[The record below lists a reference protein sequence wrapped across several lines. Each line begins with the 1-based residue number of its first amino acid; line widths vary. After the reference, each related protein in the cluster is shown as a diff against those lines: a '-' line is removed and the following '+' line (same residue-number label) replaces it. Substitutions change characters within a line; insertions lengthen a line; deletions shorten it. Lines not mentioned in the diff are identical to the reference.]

1 MDAMVLAMTKT
12 PLGRLCASDHAMHAV
27 KEMQYLDEAFEA
39 LRKQAGTA
47 MPMWEKL
54 RNEMPAWNTL
64 QK

>member
-1 MDAMVLAMTKT
+1 MSRG
-12 PLGRLCASDHAMHAV
+12 LGDVYKRQV
-27 KEMQYLDEAFEA
+27 KEMQYLDEAFEV

>member
-1 MDAMVLAMTKT
+1 
-12 PLGRLCASDHAMHAV
+12 MHAV
-27 KEMQYLDEAFEA
+27 KEMQYLDEAFEV